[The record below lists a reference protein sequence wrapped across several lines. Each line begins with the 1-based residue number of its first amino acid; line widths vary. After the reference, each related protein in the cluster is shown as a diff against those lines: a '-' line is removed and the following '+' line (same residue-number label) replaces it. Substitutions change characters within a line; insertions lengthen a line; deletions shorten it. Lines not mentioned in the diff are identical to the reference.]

1 MTVGVTQFTFD
12 MQKELGEIETKKLLP
27 LKRTIA
33 MQAMA
38 GVTLMMAVDTGRAKG
53 NTLVSV
59 GAPDFTYSDNTD
71 KSGEA
76 TKAKAQAVLN
86 ADRDPYAP
94 VYVQNNLPYIERLE
108 GGWAKDQTKRGMFG
122 ITFARI
128 QAQFR

>member
-1 MTVGVTQFTFD
+1 M
-12 MQKELGEIETKKLLP
+12 
-27 LKRTIA
+27 
-33 MQAMA
+33 
-38 GVTLMMAVDTGRAKG
+38 
-53 NTLVSV
+53 SV

-94 VYVQNNLPYIERLE
+94 VYVQNNLPYIEALE
-108 GGWAKDQTKRGMFG
+108 GGHSDQSYGMFA